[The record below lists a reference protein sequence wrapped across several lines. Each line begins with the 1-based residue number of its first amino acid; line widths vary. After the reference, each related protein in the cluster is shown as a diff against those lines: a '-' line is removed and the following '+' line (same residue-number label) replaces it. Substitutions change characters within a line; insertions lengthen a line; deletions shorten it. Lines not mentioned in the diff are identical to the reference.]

1 MDTFQAKAVVRE
13 GRGVACGSQRQATMT
28 KFASK
33 GKGVSHE
40 GRGKGKSAHL
50 NSLTSFETYAQKP
63 SAEFDESNVAQIRE
77 GALPET
83 ATSQKQLEDDVAMT
97 EIPSS
102 QPREAHQELAEIAV
116 GVQGSPAEDAV
127 EISQEMGGGSISAPL
142 EHQLVENAVEIA
154 PLEQQLVDMYK
165 QVKLKNEVDEP
176 EDDDVF
182 PVDEMLERASKTGF
196 SGACMVANSAL
207 EKRFKRYLKQPDHAD
222 EQVAYDKMK
231 RDEKLKKRQEWTMEI
246 YDEYK
251 ARREHSEVERKR
263 KRIRGRWVNM
273 DRMIHLE
280 GGHHSLEVVKGC
292 INIAKSCIT
301 QGPDWV
307 RVNRRSG
314 RIEFRYI
321 EEMDDHES
329 EEAWKKTKVEGKDPI
344 SRSGKGQGGQAP
356 PVRLQEIQGAAAPQT
371 PLGHR
376 ALLATQL
383 PALPATPLGLQPATP
398 IGLAPHASPQTGE
411 KVDKNSTT
419 LFGASASA
427 NVQQVAQTKAAGK
440 ARSKT
445 GHPKGK
451 AKAAGKRGKKLGT
464 DSADMSN
471 RAMIAAALQDYTTQ
485 KTKADHMLKQIS
497 GADATPEWSWAA
509 AKEIC
514 EPLHNVMRECTSA
527 VNASVLFSAA
537 LLIGLDDLELK
548 MEPQVFEVQI
558 QASLSSGLVNR
569 ISALE
574 QEVTA
579 LCSMHQCR
587 SQSRL
592 ALTRA
597 SSATF

>member
-1 MDTFQAKAVVRE
+1 
-13 GRGVACGSQRQATMT
+13 MT

-33 GKGVSHE
+33 GTGVSHE
-40 GRGKGKSAHL
+40 GRGRGKSAHL
-50 NSLTSFETYAQKP
+50 YSLTSFDLETYAQKP
-63 SAEFDESNVAQIRE
+63 SADFDESNFAQIRE
-77 GALPET
+77 GALPEP
-83 ATSQKQLEDDVAMT
+83 AISQKQLEDDVAIP

-102 QPREAHQELAEIAV
+102 QPRDRHQELAETAV
-116 GVQGSPAEDAV
+116 VVQGSPAEDAV

-142 EHQLVENAVEIA
+142 EQQLVENAVEIA

-176 EDDDVF
+176 EDDDAF

-292 INIAKSCIT
+292 INIAKTCIM

-329 EEAWKKTKVEGKDPI
+329 EEAWKKTKVEGKYPI
-344 SRSGKGQGGQAP
+344 SRSGKGKEGKH
-356 PVRLQEIQGAAAPQT
+356 
-371 PLGHR
+371 HR
-376 ALLATQL
+376 
-383 PALPATPLGLQPATP
+383 
-398 IGLAPHASPQTGE
+398 
-411 KVDKNSTT
+411 
-419 LFGASASA
+419 
-427 NVQQVAQTKAAGK
+427 
-440 ARSKT
+440 
-445 GHPKGK
+445 
-451 AKAAGKRGKKLGT
+451 
-464 DSADMSN
+464 
-471 RAMIAAALQDYTTQ
+471 
-485 KTKADHMLKQIS
+485 
-497 GADATPEWSWAA
+497 
-509 AKEIC
+509 
-514 EPLHNVMRECTSA
+514 
-527 VNASVLFSAA
+527 
-537 LLIGLDDLELK
+537 
-548 MEPQVFEVQI
+548 
-558 QASLSSGLVNR
+558 
-569 ISALE
+569 
-574 QEVTA
+574 
-579 LCSMHQCR
+579 
-587 SQSRL
+587 
-592 ALTRA
+592 
-597 SSATF
+597 